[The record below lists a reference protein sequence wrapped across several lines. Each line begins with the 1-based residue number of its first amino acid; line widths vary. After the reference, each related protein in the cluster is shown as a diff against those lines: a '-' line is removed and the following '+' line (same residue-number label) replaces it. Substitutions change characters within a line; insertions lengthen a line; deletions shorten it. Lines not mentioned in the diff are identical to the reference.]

1 MLMHRSEKAISAS
14 RNSDASG
21 EADILIHERGGV
33 KERNRS
39 DSAYVENWG
48 PSVERINFLKR
59 LENKESETHDGPKG
73 IQSQWVAWGHT
84 YRYISR
90 CPCRAV

>member
-1 MLMHRSEKAISAS
+1 MHRSEKAISAS

-21 EADILIHERGGV
+21 EADMLMHEMGGV

-48 PSVERINFLKR
+48 PSVERISFLKR
-59 LENKESETHDGPKG
+59 PEDEESKTHDDLKG
-73 IQSQWVAWGHT
+73 IESQ
-84 YRYISR
+84 
-90 CPCRAV
+90 